1 MSQPSNPSRV
11 SLPLDKVEREL
22 ARLWEEESRSAG
34 GSRAALLTLVAMV
47 SEPRLLDRAQQVMS
61 ELVRIH
67 PARTIAAVWRDGAPP
82 SISAEIAM
90 HRPAGTGAV
99 CGDAIK
105 LEAIGAARDWL
116 PGNAERLAL
125 PDLPVC
131 VWWVGD
137 LPDFDDL
144 FDRMVVGADV
154 VIVNSGEMDLRD
166 LQKLSSITARSQGRF
181 AVSDLTWIRLRA
193 MQDLI
198 ARFFDDAEGQACLPD
213 LERILIEVA
222 PRPDEKD
229 ATSTQAGLLLGWIAA
244 VLGLAPESAQWK
256 RGDAWAEV
264 RVGRLHVRFEQKP
277 RSDVRPGV
285 ITRLV
290 MEAGQAHFA
299 IERGEDPRVYRWSR
313 DVPGV
318 STPAHTVRVGA
329 FEESSLLARCIERP
343 KRDLM
348 LETSLRV
355 GSRIVLPVAPRL
367 SALPPAV

>member
-1 MSQPSNPSRV
+1 MSLSAQSGKI
-11 SLPLDKVEREL
+11 PLDKVERQL
-22 ARLWEEESRSAG
+22 ARLWEEESRTA
-34 GSRAALLTLVAMV
+34 GSRAALLTLVALV
-47 SEPRLLDRAQQVMS
+47 SEPRLLERAQQVMS

-67 PARTIAAVWRDGAPP
+67 PARTIAAVWREGSEP
-82 SISAEIAM
+82 SLTAEVAM
-90 HRPAGTGAV
+90 HRPVGAGAM
-99 CGDAIK
+99 CGDSIT

-144 FDRMVVGADV
+144 VDRMVVGADL

-166 LQKLSSITARSQGRF
+166 LQKLNSIQSRSNGRF
-181 AVSDLTWIRLRA
+181 AVADLTWIRLRTW
-193 MQDLI
+193 QDLI
-198 ARFFDDAEGQACLPD
+198 ARFFDDPEGLACLPD

-222 PRPDEKD
+222 PRPNEKD
-229 ATSTQAGLLLGWIAA
+229 ATSTQAGLLIGWIATVLSLPPEA
-244 VLGLAPESAQWK
+244 VTWK
-256 RGDAWAEV
+256 RGDDWAEA
-264 RVGRLHVRFEQKP
+264 RLGKLVARFEMKP
-277 RSDVRPGV
+277 RGDVRPGV
-285 ITRLV
+285 ITRIV
-290 MEAGQAHFA
+290 MEAGRAHFA
-299 IERGEDPRVYRWSR
+299 VERQEDPRVYRWSR

-318 STPAHTVRVGA
+318 TTPPHTLRVGA
-329 FEESSLLARCIERP
+329 FEESALLARCIERP

-367 SALPPAV
+367 SALPPSV